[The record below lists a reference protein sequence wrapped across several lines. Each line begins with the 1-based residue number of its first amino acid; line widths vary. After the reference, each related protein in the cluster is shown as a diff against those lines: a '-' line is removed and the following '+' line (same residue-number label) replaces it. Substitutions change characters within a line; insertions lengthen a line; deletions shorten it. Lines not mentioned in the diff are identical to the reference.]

1 MPLVRTCSLFA
12 IAVFSH
18 SHFILLCFEMQTFMP
33 VHVKVYE
40 QSAVLRAVSPHTSAT
55 TRPRC
60 RTTDWLRDGNYIRLP
75 ITQTFRGNRKRLDLE
90 LSEFSVIEGKI
101 ISKMA

>member
-1 MPLVRTCSLFA
+1 MPPVRTCSLFA

-18 SHFILLCFEMQTFMP
+18 WPFFLLCFEMQTFMQI
-33 VHVKVYE
+33 HVKVYE
-40 QSAVLRAVSPHTSAT
+40 QSAVLRAVSPHSSVT

-60 RTTDWLRDGNYIRLP
+60 RTIDWLKDGNYSRLS

-90 LSEFSVIEGKI
+90 LSRVKLYRKWPEGK
-101 ISKMA
+101 